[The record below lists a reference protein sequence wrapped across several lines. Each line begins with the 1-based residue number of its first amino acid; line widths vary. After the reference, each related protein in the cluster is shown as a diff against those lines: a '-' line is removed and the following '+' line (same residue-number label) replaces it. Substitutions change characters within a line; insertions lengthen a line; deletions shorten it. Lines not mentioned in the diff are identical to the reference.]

1 MSTEVALID
10 EIVSRVLK
18 ELRTSGAAA
27 PSVPAA
33 APSPIEKAPVG
44 EVAITAAVIT
54 AELLVQSIGSAKKV
68 RVAPKAI
75 LTPSAR
81 DVIRQRGLEVL
92 REVDGSSSKP
102 IAAAWRI
109 LVSKAGSQVDA
120 ALDALHSSGAGFDRQ
135 LSGTTEEAVS
145 AAVSALSRSEVKGI
159 VVLTSSPE
167 LAACMANRSERV
179 QAVALREVAVLGE
192 IRRQFQPNV
201 VAIDPTSKGAFEL
214 RQLLKMVVAG

>member
-18 ELRTSGAAA
+18 ELRTAGAAA

-33 APSPIEKAPVG
+33 APAPIEKPPVG

-54 AELLVQSIGSAKKV
+54 AELLVQSLGSAKKL
-68 RVAPKAI
+68 RIAPRAI

-92 REVDGSSSKP
+92 REVAGPSSKSV
-102 IAAAWRI
+102 AASWRI
-109 LVSKAGSQVDA
+109 LVSKAGPQVDS
-120 ALDALHSSGAGFDRQ
+120 ALDALRSGGVGFDRQ
-135 LSGTTEEAVS
+135 LSGTTDEAVS
-145 AAVSALSRSEVKGI
+145 GSVSALSRNEVNGI
-159 VVLTSSPE
+159 VLLTTSPE
-167 LAACMANRSERV
+167 LAACLANRSERI
-179 QAVALREVAVLGE
+179 QAVALRDVATVGE
-192 IRRQFQPNV
+192 IRRQFQPNL
-201 VAIDPTSKGAFEL
+201 VAIDPTNRSAFEL